1 MTTDNSTLDD
11 DAQCG
16 RNDGHV
22 FRNGGLAKAPD
33 TRTAHANNTALLRA
47 STDIGFS
54 AVGAAVSHDKSWV
67 SRFFSDQA
75 LVSRAEMLAWLDAC
89 NLRIVTPNAESAA
102 DAELLAALLK
112 KTSATLQRASNEFQG
127 GDRSL
132 SEDEYR
138 SLLLLAQRGIKAMQ
152 EELQ

>member
-11 DAQCG
+11 DAQIG
-16 RNDGHV
+16 RNDGPV
-22 FRNGGLAKAPD
+22 FRNGGLVSAPD
-33 TRTAHANNTALLRA
+33 TNSARANNAALLRA
-47 STDIGFS
+47 CQDVGYAAIGK
-54 AVGAAVSHDKSWV
+54 AVGRDKSWV
-67 SRFFSDQA
+67 TRWFAGDAVASNAQ
-75 LVSRAEMLAWLDAC
+75 VLAMFDAC
-89 NLRIVTPNAESAA
+89 NLRSVPPNAESAA

>member
-1 MTTDNSTLDD
+1 MQTDNSTLDD
-11 DAQCG
+11 DAQIG
-16 RNDGHV
+16 RNDGPV
-22 FRNGGLAKAPD
+22 FRNGGLVKAPD
-33 TRTAHANNTALLRA
+33 TRTAHANNAALLRA

-54 AVGAAVSHDKSWV
+54 AVGAAVGHDKSWV

-75 LVSRAEMLAWLDAC
+75 LVSHAELLAWLDAC
-89 NLRIVTPNAESAA
+89 SLRIVPPNAESAA

-112 KTSATLQRASNEFQG
+112 KTSATLQRAANDFQG

>member
-1 MTTDNSTLDD
+1 MQTDNSTLDD
-11 DAQCG
+11 DAQIG
-16 RNDGHV
+16 RNDGPV
-22 FRNGGLAKAPD
+22 FRNGGLAKCPD
-33 TRTAHANNTALLRA
+33 TRTANA
-47 STDIGFS
+47 TDIGFS
-54 AVGAAVSHDKSWV
+54 AVGEAVRHDKSWV

-75 LVSRAEMLAWLDAC
+75 VVSRAGILAWLDVI
-89 NLRIVTPNAESAA
+89 NQRIVTPNAESAA

>member
-1 MTTDNSTLDD
+1 M
-11 DAQCG
+11 
-16 RNDGHV
+16 
-22 FRNGGLAKAPD
+22 KAPD
-33 TRTAHANNTALLRA
+33 TRTAHANNAALRRA

-54 AVGAAVSHDKSWV
+54 AVGAAVEHDKSLV

-75 LVSRAEMLAWLDAC
+75 LVSRAGLLAWLDVV
-89 NLRIVTPNAESAA
+89 NLRIVTPSAESAA

>member
-1 MTTDNSTLDD
+1 MNPDDPTLDD
-11 DAQCG
+11 DAQLVC
-16 RNDGHV
+16 NDGLV
-22 FRNGGLAKAPD
+22 FRNGGLSKCPD
-33 TRTAHANNTALLRA
+33 TRTAHANNAALLRA

-54 AVGAAVSHDKSWV
+54 AVGAAVNHDKSWV

-75 LVSRAEMLAWLDAC
+75 LVSRAGLMAWLDAC
-89 NLRIVTPNAESAA
+89 NLRIVTPNADSAA
-102 DAELLAALLK
+102 SNSASAALLK